1 MNFPLAGADVLPFVV
16 TGKTEGIDS
25 EQFWHC
31 AQNLFRI
38 FGFVGGRESLHLLQA
53 SEFFLGVAKLVVQ
66 TVAQTWIVDLRI
78 FVSRC
83 LPKTFGNA
91 FSRVH
96 LTQMPKNSTY
106 QHALSTERIQFV
118 SMLVIWNAVLKQI
131 PVIPGNSLYP
141 LTGGSG

>member
-1 MNFPLAGADVLPFVV
+1 MNFPLAGAEVLPFVV
-16 TGKTEGIDS
+16 TDKTKGIDS

-38 FGFVGGRESLHLLQA
+38 FGFVGRRESLHLLQPRIC
-53 SEFFLGVAKLVVQ
+53 FWGVAKLVVE

-78 FVSRC
+78 FVSRR
-83 LPKTFGNA
+83 LPKTFSNA

-96 LTQMPKNSTY
+96 LTRMPKNSTY

-118 SMLVIWNAVLKQI
+118 SMLVIWNAVLK
-131 PVIPGNSLYP
+131 
-141 LTGGSG
+141 